1 MSGIGQNRVFDKSAM
16 EELKNQ
22 AVKLM
27 KCASEVTEQLKE
39 EMQALLEAAAEV
51 PAEAAHPGLTQEAN
65 VLLASLDTEIY
76 DTMGEKLEKTL
87 NKLCEQIPRY
97 DSESAR
103 VLEELSSVSAS
114 LAGMLEE
121 LKSLIGQGSL
131 SMSLEEFKGKL
142 EEYEKKWEHGMVSLE
157 GKMLLAMTYLKGLVL
172 TSIFSRDPVNLST
185 GNFYYEKEDLKI
197 HGILPLVFHRYYN
210 AMDRGGSALGAGWS
224 HSHGEHLEKKGEEL
238 ILHKADGKEITF
250 RKGEERY
257 RDIHTGREELTE
269 TGTGYAYREQGG
281 HTLTFDAEGRL
292 LIRED
297 ENGNRI
303 CYTHDG
309 KGQMIKAQVLPKG
322 EGKEEPG
329 ESFGFLYD
337 AQGFLKEVEDHTG
350 RKLTFFYMEGNLSE
364 VTDPEGNTIS
374 YRYGENGKIRAV
386 KNPRGILTVRNE
398 YDEKG
403 RITRQRFPDKGE
415 MLYAY
420 EEAGGRTTLTERN
433 GTSITYVQ
441 DGRLRNIR
449 TIYHDDTEEKNAY
462 DDRDLRT
469 SRQDR
474 NGNTTRYAYDGKGN
488 LTHITNALGQET
500 HFAYNGDRKLTSV
513 TICGREMLK
522 NRYDEKGRLTSVADA
537 LGRTRK
543 TLYNEMG
550 LATAIIAPDGSRLEI
565 SYDKRGNITG
575 IRDPYGAETS
585 YHYDALNRVTDTTD
599 GNGNTWRYAY
609 DRKDRLI
616 RTTSP
621 EGKSRSY
628 AYNES
633 GKVTRITDFDG
644 AESTIEYNSLNRPEC
659 LTDKEGRKTYRNYDL
674 MWNISQETAPS
685 GAVARYHYD
694 RDNRLAEIE
703 ICAGE
708 GREPERI
715 VRYSHDPNGNLL
727 EAANAAPMEEGALST
742 VRYEYDALN
751 RVTAQVDAAGGRT
764 EYEYDQWGNLVCV
777 TDPAGNR
784 SAFTYNEAGE
794 RTSETDSLGNVT
806 RYEYNVL
813 GQAVCITDP
822 AGRKTMQEYGP
833 GGRLLKT
840 VYPDGRSVS
849 YTYDKNGNIKTKEN
863 SDGYTLTYAY
873 DCMNRVTDI
882 TSSEGQNKHYEYDA
896 LGNVT
901 SMTDANGN
909 RTSYEYTLSGKL
921 SAVTDAL
928 GNRTE
933 YRYDAAD
940 SLVFLC
946 QKGKEGEPEHITEY
960 IRDPFGRVETM
971 RDALGMEEHY
981 TYDPLG
987 RMKTKTDR
995 DGFTTTY
1002 GYTPDGKTASILYGD
1017 GTKTE
1022 MEYDALR
1029 KLALVKD
1036 WLGETKIERD
1046 SVGNPVRI
1054 TDHEGRT
1061 VSYEWGRQGE
1071 RKGITYPDGRKVS
1084 YAYDEQLRLIK
1095 MTLPEPETM
1104 AKGGAADEAQ
1114 AGAVTDTVIRYLY
1127 DEKGRL
1133 SQKQFPEGLKT
1144 SWLYDERGQL
1154 AELVH
1159 EDGEGI
1165 LDRYRYE
1172 YDLMGNKTAII
1183 KERRGLREESGR
1195 YEYGYDALS
1204 RLISV
1209 SRDGNAL
1216 RSYAYDAFGN
1226 RSSMEDYGK
1235 GRNTSY
1241 HYDALNRLTS
1251 ADEGSMDAVAQGNT
1265 VHTDYYY
1272 DNRGNMI
1279 KEETDGKLIHGY
1291 EYGVINRLA
1300 KAWDDKGQE
1309 ALYRYNGLGYRTGK
1323 TVNGSDEGYLL
1334 DLTRGYHNL
1343 IGIQKGESK
1352 QHFYFDGK
1360 VTAMEESGRGKDL
1373 AARTA
1378 FSGLHYYLQD
1388 ELGSPIR
1395 VSGFCGQAASFTSRS
1410 DYLTYGYDEFGNDL
1424 GREQDDVEIHSPYD
1438 KQGTRQPFGFT
1449 GYRHDEVSGIYFAQA
1464 REYQSKDGRF
1474 TAEDVVKGNGG
1485 VPETL
1490 NHYSYCWNNPLSY
1503 IDNNGLYPEET
1514 EPDDTAYIYYIN
1526 DFKSQAKWQA
1536 KELEADG
1543 YNVTLININK
1553 QAKNNRTKEEKEAGM
1568 DLAIEFENQWNNMD
1582 DSVDTVYIFTHGTE
1596 RMLQFEDGSNHNA
1609 LTINGKNRV
1618 GDDNVAGDLHD
1629 LKAKDISELYI
1640 QACNCGHVGAL
1651 SDPLSNNE
1659 NVASIFSNKIGDG
1672 TVYAWDGSVA
1682 YGVEGALSIFNFL
1695 YGYSARLSN
1704 KQGHFED
1711 LISAQN
1717 STYTERDPYGQV
1729 IYKNGVY
1736 QSMDDT
1742 DQCSYN

>member
-1 MSGIGQNRVFDKSAM
+1 MSGIGQNRVFDRSAM

-76 DTMGEKLEKTL
+76 DTMGEKLKDIL
-87 NKLCEQIPRY
+87 DKLCEQIPRY

-224 HSHGEHLEKKGEEL
+224 HSHGECLEKKGEEL

-250 RKGEERY
+250 RKGEEGY

-269 TGTGYAYREQGG
+269 VEMGYAYREQGG

-303 CYTHDG
+303 CYTHDE
-309 KGQMIKAQVLPKG
+309 KGQMIKARVLPKG
-322 EGKEEPG
+322 ERKEEPG

-337 AQGFLKEVEDHTG
+337 TQGFLKEVEDHTG
-350 RKLTFFYMEGNLSE
+350 RKLTFFYLEGNLSE

-403 RITRQRFPDKGE
+403 RIIRQRFPDKGE

-449 TIYHDDTEEKNAY
+449 TIYHDGTEERNAY

-500 HFAYNGDRKLTSV
+500 HLAYNGDRKLTSV
-513 TICGREMLK
+513 TICGREILK
-522 NRYDEKGRLTSVADA
+522 NRYDEKGRLTSAADA

-550 LATAIIAPDGSRLEI
+550 LAAAIIAPDGSRLEI

-585 YHYDALNRVTDTTD
+585 YRYDALNRVTDTTD
-599 GNGNTWRYAY
+599 GNGNTWRYVY

-621 EGKSRSY
+621 EGKSQSY

-644 AESTIEYNSLNRPEC
+644 ADSTIEYNSLNRPEC

-685 GAVARYHYD
+685 GAVTRYHYD
-694 RDNRLAEIE
+694 RDNRLTEVE

-727 EAANAAPMEEGALST
+727 EAANAAPMEEGELST

-751 RVTAQVDAAGGRT
+751 RVTARVDAAGGRT

-784 SAFTYNEAGE
+784 STFTYNEAGE
-794 RTSETDSLGNVT
+794 RISETDSLGNVT
-806 RYEYNVL
+806 CYEYNAL

-882 TSSEGQNKHYEYDA
+882 DSSEGQNKHYEYDA

-928 GNRTE
+928 GNRAE
-933 YRYDAAD
+933 YRYDATD
-940 SLVFLC
+940 RLIFLC
-946 QKGKEGEPEHITEY
+946 QKGREGEPERVTEY
-960 IRDPFGRVETM
+960 MRDPLGRVETM
-971 RDALGMEEHY
+971 RNALGMEEHY

-1002 GYTPDGKTASILYGD
+1002 SYMPDGKTASILYGD

-1095 MTLPEPETM
+1095 MILPEPETM
-1104 AKGGAADEAQ
+1104 ASEGAADGAQ
-1114 AGAVTDTVIRYLY
+1114 AGAVIRYLY

-1165 LDRYRYE
+1165 LDRYQYE

-1216 RSYAYDAFGN
+1216 RSYAYDVFSN

-1235 GRNTSY
+1235 KRNTSY
-1241 HYDALNRLTS
+1241 HYDAMNRLIYAEEERTGGM
-1251 ADEGSMDAVAQGNT
+1251 EENLIR
-1265 VHTDYYY
+1265 TDYSY
-1272 DNRGNMI
+1272 DNRGNLI
-1279 KEETDGKLIHGY
+1279 REEIEGTLIHGY
-1291 EYGVINRLA
+1291 EYGAMNRLFKSWNA
-1300 KAWDDKGQE
+1300 DGQE
-1309 ALYRYNGLGYRTGK
+1309 AFYRYNGLGQRTGK
-1323 TVNGSDEGYLL
+1323 NVNGRGEDYLL
-1334 DLTRGYHNL
+1334 DLMKPYHNL
-1343 IGIQKGESK
+1343 LGIRKEESE
-1352 QHFYFDGK
+1352 QNFYFDWN
-1360 VTAMEESGRGKDL
+1360 VTAMNEKRKETSSFE
-1373 AARTA
+1373 RTA
-1378 FSGLHYYLQD
+1378 FSGLHYYMQD
-1388 ELGSPIR
+1388 ELGSPLR
-1395 VSGFCGQAASFTSRS
+1395 VSCFGAEEGTLSGRNS
-1410 DYLTYGYDEFGNDL
+1410 YLSYGYDEYGNDL
-1424 GREQDDVEIHSPYD
+1424 GRELEEEGIPNPYD
-1438 KQGTRQPFGFT
+1438 GQGEEQPFGYT
-1449 GYRHDEVSGIYFAQA
+1449 GYRYDEISGTYFAQA
-1464 REYQSKDGRF
+1464 REYQLRNGRF
-1474 TAEDVVKGNGG
+1474 TAEDVVKGKGI

-1490 NHYSYCWNNPLSY
+1490 NQYNYCRNNSL
-1503 IDNNGLYPEET
+1503 LYVDHDGKDVWYFYDPEAFDGDKVE
-1514 EPDDTAYIYYIN
+1514 
-1526 DFKSQAKWQA
+1526 
-1536 KELEADG
+1536 KEVEADIELLEEK
-1543 YNVTLININK
+1543 YDTEVHTVTLNSRDDFINGWNAMEDGNIDAVLIYTHANNNVLRVDTIENK
-1553 QAKNNRTKEEKEAGM
+1553 NDKGEIELTSNARFWKEEVN
-1568 DLAIEFENQWNNMD
+1568 DLESKTI
-1582 DSVDTVYIFTHGTE
+1582 DTLVFLGCNTG
-1596 RMLQFEDGSNHNA
+1596 
-1609 LTINGKNRV
+1609 LTIKNDNIATRFI
-1618 GDDNVAGDLHD
+1618 DD
-1629 LKAKDISELYI
+1629 
-1640 QACNCGHVGAL
+1640 
-1651 SDPLSNNE
+1651 E
-1659 NVASIFSNKIGDG
+1659 NIHNIGM
-1672 TVYAWDGSVA
+1672 VIAADGSVSHKDT
-1682 YGVEGALSIFNFL
+1682 YFSEKSWFTTTRKLQHELSVHSGGKKNDKKNDNETCDGYKIYYYDANNNLIIEKVGHNFT
-1695 YGYSARLSN
+1695 N
-1704 KQGHFED
+1704 VVD
-1711 LISAQN
+1711 LINKA
-1717 STYTERDPYGQV
+1717 EDKV
-1729 IYKNGVY
+1729 CL
-1736 QSMDDT
+1736 D
-1742 DQCSYN
+1742 